1 MMIKQHYIFSI
12 ILFFPLLFIQTTIIP
27 FLAIG
32 TVIPDLIL
40 ILLVYYSITRGQ
52 IYGSVLGFIYG
63 FLFDIITGSL
73 LGSTMIAKTLAGFTA
88 GYFSSENKKDQYLV
102 ANNFALIVLISS
114 LIDSTVSGFFSTINF
129 TSSILIIFFQLA
141 LMPSIYTAAIA
152 LMGMIFYPKRKMF

>member
-1 MMIKQHYIFSI
+1 MIKQHYIFSI
-12 ILFFPLLFIQTTIIP
+12 ILFFPLLLIQTTIVP
-27 FLAIG
+27 FLAID

-40 ILLVYYSITRGQ
+40 ILLVFYSITQGQ

-88 GYFSSENKKDQYLV
+88 GYFSAENKKDQNLV
-102 ANNFALIVLISS
+102 SYNFALIVLLCSFV
-114 LIDSTVSGFFSTINF
+114 DSTVNAFFSSINF
-129 TSSILIIFFQLA
+129 TTNIFMIFFQHA
-141 LMPSIYTAAIA
+141 LLPSIYSASIA